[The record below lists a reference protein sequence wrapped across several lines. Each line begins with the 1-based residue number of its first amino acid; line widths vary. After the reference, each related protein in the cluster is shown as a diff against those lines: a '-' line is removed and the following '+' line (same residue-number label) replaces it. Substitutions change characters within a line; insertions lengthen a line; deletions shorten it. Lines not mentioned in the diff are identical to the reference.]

1 MNHPATSRLV
11 HLVDLMREKSI
22 SRIEMAELE
31 ELLQDENHLEEY
43 VQLMAMDSMWTAS
56 FANEGADNLDHLFPH
71 PANRHTHVPS
81 YGRWFWGGIAAAIT
95 IGITGFWALKQASEN
110 QVTDRQP
117 IVPNKNTN
125 TPSHGAK
132 PMISGHIGLDAGER
146 DKYSVGTPLEDT
158 RMVITKGLMEVE
170 TAHGDRLIIEAPASF
185 SLIDHKQ
192 FHLDYGKITIRSY
205 NKSHPIT
212 VSYGD
217 GYRIL
222 ANGMCALAIS
232 QDSPD
237 APEVCAIRGDALIRS
252 RNPALKLRVA
262 EHESI
267 RHIPDGHVKTIT
279 FNGDEFFRQLPQQ
292 DLAWVSSYDQGET
305 VDWINPNDPA
315 YAKLLSFAGKD
326 GQSLNQRYGLAKA
339 RTLSIDVSDLVWKPG
354 NYRAILKWIQGTDA
368 MIIEK
373 IQLYHQGQLVSEDV
387 HTAKTGLHYNTH
399 NHIYQVT
406 IPSKNFARN
415 NWEIRATVKGAIRDD
430 GRLPEESK
438 GMLHFAHREDL
449 AITPEDCIGDWEYH
463 FDGDTFMRRIRPDG
477 SITLFK
483 NGKKLKGY
491 TGHWH
496 LKEDIL
502 RAYTQPGTPME
513 LHMIRGKDTLI
524 FLDRP
529 YNSAKRI
536 PPANPSD
543 LQQRG

>member
-22 SRIEMAELE
+22 SRIEMGELE

-43 VQLMAMDSMWTAS
+43 VQLMAMDSMLTAS

-110 QVTDRQP
+110 HITDRQP
-117 IVPNKNTN
+117 TITNNTDQ
-125 TPSHGAK
+125 PSHGAK
-132 PMISGHIGLDAGER
+132 LMISGHIGLDAVER
-146 DKYSVGTPLEDT
+146 EKYSIGTPLEDT
-158 RMVITKGLMEVE
+158 RIVITHGLMEVE
-170 TAHGDRLIIEAPASF
+170 TSHGDRLIIEAPASF
-185 SLIDHKQ
+185 SLIAHNQ
-192 FHLDYGKITIRSY
+192 LHLDYGKMTIGSY
-205 NKSHPIT
+205 NESHPVT

-217 GYRIL
+217 GYKIL
-222 ANGMCALAIS
+222 AHGMCALAVS
-232 QDSPD
+232 QESPD
-237 APEVCAIRGDALIRS
+237 EPEVSVIWGDALIRS
-252 RNPALKLRVA
+252 SNPALKLRVA
-262 EHESI
+262 AHESI
-267 RHIPDGHVKTIT
+267 RHTAVGNVKTIPY
-279 FNGDEFFRQLPQQ
+279 NGDKFFRQMPQQ

-305 VDWINPNDPA
+305 VDWINPNDPV
-315 YAKLLSFAGKD
+315 YTKIISFAGKD
-326 GQSLNQRYGLAKA
+326 GQSLNQRYGIAKA
-339 RTLSIDVSDLVWKPG
+339 KTLSIDVSDLVWKPG

-373 IQLYHQGQLVSEDV
+373 IQLYHQGKLVSEDV
-387 HTAKTGLHYNTH
+387 HTGKTGVHYNTQ

-406 IPSKNFARN
+406 IPSKNFVRD
-415 NWEIRATVKGAIRDD
+415 NWEIRATVRGTMRDD
-430 GRLPEESK
+430 GSLPKESK
-438 GMLHFAHREDL
+438 GILHFAHWEDL
-449 AITPEDCIGDWEYH
+449 AITPKDCIGDWEYH
-463 FDGDTFMRRIRPDG
+463 FDGNNFVRRIRPDG

-502 RAYTQPGTPME
+502 RAYTQPDTPME

-529 YNSAKRI
+529 YNNAIKLSPK
-536 PPANPSD
+536 
-543 LQQRG
+543 